1 MLEMAASGARV
12 LQLRSVEFAR
22 NHDVTLHV
30 RSTFTDEPGTWI
42 REEDERMLEKAMIS
56 GVTHT
61 VEEAVYEVRDIAP
74 AELFEAMSAASVNVD
89 TVIQIGEDIVFS
101 TPIEDKRDV
110 EDTLAAIGA
119 TWSEQTELGK
129 VSVVGAGMRSNPGVA
144 AEAFATLR
152 TLDVT
157 PRYVST
163 SPIKIAFFV
172 PRDDVDR
179 SVRALH
185 EAFELSDPE
194 AERAHA

>member
-1 MLEMAASGARV
+1 MAASGAKV

-22 NHDVTLHV
+22 NHDVMLHV

-74 AELFEAMSAASVNVD
+74 ADLFEALSGASVNVD
-89 TVIQIGEDIVFS
+89 TVIQIDGSIVFS
-101 TPIEDKRDV
+101 TPIEDKPDV
-110 EDTLAAIGA
+110 EDTLATLDANW
-119 TWSEQTELGK
+119 TEQTELGK

-144 AEAFATLR
+144 ASAFATLR
-152 TLDVT
+152 SLDVE

-172 PRDDVDR
+172 PRDDVER
-179 SVRALH
+179 SVQALH
-185 EAFELSDPE
+185 ETFELSDPE